1 MRLPIKIELT
11 NEERLRLEKNV
22 RSRKTPQSLI
32 ERSNIILLSAE
43 GFSNKEISEK
53 LSISEHKAGRWR
65 ARYAEKRYVGIEKEL
80 PRGLNHG
87 GKKTVDQAKIRLE
100 IIETTTNQKP
110 ENATHWS
117 TRTLAEKLHTSHV
130 FVARVW
136 KECGFKPHLIRTF
149 KISKDPKFEEKLS
162 DVIGLYL
169 NPPENAV
176 VFCIDEKSQI
186 QALDRTQ
193 PSLPLKKGRC
203 GTMTHDYKR
212 NGTSTLFA
220 ALDVLTGKVIGEC
233 TQRHRHIE
241 FLKFMKRIDKEVPD
255 KDKEIHVIVDNY
267 ATHKHNKIK
276 NWLLKHKRFK
286 FHFTPTSSSW
296 LNLVERFF
304 GLLTE
309 KALKRGVFNSVDEL
323 NKAIIEFLENLNI
336 NPKPFIWTKSVS
348 EIMEKVGR
356 ARKVLN
362 YVQSI

>member
-1 MRLPIKIELT
+1 MRLPARILLT
-11 NEERLRLEKNV
+11 NEERDQLDKNV
-22 RSRKTPQSLI
+22 RSRKTPLSLI
-32 ERSNIILLSAE
+32 ERSRIVLLSSE
-43 GFSNKEISEK
+43 GFTNKEISEK
-53 LSISEHKAGRWR
+53 LTLSEHKVSRWR
-65 ARYAEKRYVGIEKEL
+65 NRYAEKRYAGIEKEL

-87 GKKTVDQAKIRLE
+87 GKKTADQAKLRLAV
-100 IIETTTNQKP
+100 IEATTNQKP

-117 TRTLAEKLHTSHV
+117 TRTLAEKLHTSHG
-130 FVARVW
+130 FIARVW
-136 KECGFKPHLIRTF
+136 KECGFKPHLVRTF
-149 KISKDPKFEEKLS
+149 KISNDPQFEEKLS
-162 DVIGLYL
+162 DVVGLYL
-169 NPPENAV
+169 DPPENAV

-220 ALDVLTGKVIGEC
+220 ALEVLTGRVIGEC
-233 TQRHRHIE
+233 TQKHRHTE
-241 FLKFMKRIDKEVPD
+241 FLKFMKKIDKEVPD
-255 KDKEIHVIVDNY
+255 KEIHVIMDNY
-267 ATHKHNKIK
+267 ATHKHKKVK
-276 NWLLKHKRFK
+276 NWQLKHKRFK

-309 KALKRGVFNSVDEL
+309 KALRRGVFNSVTEL
-323 NKAIIEFLENLNI
+323 NKAIIDFLEKLNI

-362 YVQSI
+362 YVRSI